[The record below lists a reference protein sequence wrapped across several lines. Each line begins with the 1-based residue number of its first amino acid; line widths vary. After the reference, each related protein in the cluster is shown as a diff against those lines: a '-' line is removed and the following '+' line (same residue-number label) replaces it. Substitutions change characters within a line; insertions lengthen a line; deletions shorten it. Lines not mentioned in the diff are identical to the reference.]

1 MSRWGSGDGP
11 GASVPWVHLVN
22 AVLLVGLWAW
32 SWAVFPAPPAHL
44 PEPIGPRGP
53 PGGAPRPGE
62 GLALPLTSAALR
74 LGSYWLGPP
83 IRRARPLNLSTA
95 PPITH
100 FRPED
105 QARIRHLTARYLLW
119 MNAILIGGL
128 WLLQIH
134 QRAAVLAPSPGPA
147 RVPALAIL
155 SLVVAPAIASLFFLS
170 TITHLAREAEPR
182 ARRP

>member
-22 AVLLVGLWAW
+22 AVLLVGLWTW

-44 PEPIGPRGP
+44 PEPIGPGGP
-53 PGGAPRPGE
+53 LEAAPSLGKW
-62 GLALPLTSAALR
+62 LALPITAAALS
-74 LGSYWLGPP
+74 LGSYGLVPL
-83 IRRARPLNLSTA
+83 IRRTRHFNLPTA
-95 PPITH
+95 TPITE

-134 QRAAVLAPSPGPA
+134 QRAAVLDPSPGPE

-155 SLVVAPAIASLFFLS
+155 YLVVAPAIASLFFLS
-170 TITHLAREAEPR
+170 TITHLAREAEQR

>member
-1 MSRWGSGDGP
+1 M
-11 GASVPWVHLVN
+11 VPL
-22 AVLLVGLWAW
+22 
-32 SWAVFPAPPAHL
+32 
-44 PEPIGPRGP
+44 
-53 PGGAPRPGE
+53 
-62 GLALPLTSAALR
+62 
-74 LGSYWLGPP
+74 
-83 IRRARPLNLSTA
+83 IRRTRHFNLPTA
-95 PPITH
+95 TPITE

-134 QRAAVLAPSPGPA
+134 QRAAVLDPSPGPE

-155 SLVVAPAIASLFFLS
+155 YLVVAPAIASLFFLS
-170 TITHLAREAEPR
+170 TITHLAREAEQR